1 MYKIKN
7 GFTLVE
13 LLLVI
18 IIIGILSSI
27 SIANFGRTFNVLSTK
42 EQVNKIVTDIQF
54 GRDHAISRE
63 NQCWLEID
71 ATDSWYSLHHGK
83 TIPEKM
89 PVPLP
94 GNRGNLSNVIL
105 PDQLQFTSSSVT
117 VIFDS
122 LGTPESEEMIQLS
135 SGHIITIEHPSGYIH
150 AD

>member
-1 MYKIKN
+1 MNKIQN

-13 LLLVI
+13 LLLVV
-18 IIIGILSSI
+18 IIIGILSAI
-27 SIANFGRTFNVLSTK
+27 SIANFGRTINALSTK
-42 EQVNKIVTDIQF
+42 ERVEKIVTHIQF
-54 GRDHAISRE
+54 GRDHAIARESR
-63 NQCWLEID
+63 CWLEIN
-71 ATDSWYSLHHGK
+71 ATDGWYSLHHGK
-83 TIPEKM
+83 SIPAKV
-89 PVPLP
+89 PVPLS
-94 GNRGNLSNVIL
+94 GNRGDLSNVSL